1 MPTCLLVSDAQRD
14 SIRSRKG
21 DSMKISCNAKDHSFS
36 WEGVP
41 QKKNGGALG
50 AAVPESQGDCSL
62 WREAFA

>member
-1 MPTCLLVSDAQRD
+1 
-14 SIRSRKG
+14 
-21 DSMKISCNAKDHSFS
+21 MKISCNAKDHSFS
-36 WEGVP
+36 WEWVP